1 MYEAFFKLNKK
12 PFELVPDPDFM
23 YLSSSHRRALTY
35 LDYGI
40 RERAGFILLT
50 GEVGSG
56 KTTLIRELL
65 NKGYEKVVLAK
76 VFNTRV
82 TSEQLL
88 AMINDDF
95 GLAVDGKDKVSLI
108 RDLNDFL
115 LQQYAAGT
123 QPILIVDEAQNLDVE
138 KLEEMR
144 LLSNLESSHRKL
156 LQIVLVGQPELRR
169 TLAAPA
175 LLQLRQRI
183 SINCHLRA
191 LAREEVGEY
200 LCHRL
205 QVAGN
210 KDALVF
216 PEEVVETI
224 FRYSH
229 GIPRLINILCEF
241 VLLAAFAEETMV
253 ATLDMVRDVAGDLD
267 FENHF
272 WGELPAVAPSVPAQ
286 LPAAVVPAD
295 ASVPVPVTGSFAFG
309 SDGLE
314 REGEVPSAAVN
325 ELEQALVALRG
336 ELASRASCSES
347 LIAEL
352 HGRVDALC
360 QTVEHLQVNRAQF
373 RPVKGFTRR
382 MMDGMTGCNGKKW

>member
-23 YLSSSHRRALTY
+23 YLSRSHKRALTY

-65 NKGYEKVVLAK
+65 NKGYDKVVLAK

-88 AMINDDF
+88 AMVNDDF
-95 GLAVDGKDKVSLI
+95 GLAVDGKDKVSLM

-115 LQQYAAGT
+115 LQQYATGT

-144 LLSNLESSHRKL
+144 LLSNLESPHSKL

-191 LAREEVGEY
+191 LTREEVGEY
-200 LCHRL
+200 LFHRL
-205 QVAGN
+205 EVAGN

-216 PEEVVETI
+216 PDEVVELI

-241 VLLAAFAEETMV
+241 VLLAAFAEETAV
-253 ATLDMVRDVAGDLD
+253 ASVDMVRDVAGDLD

-272 WGELPAVAPSVPAQ
+272 WGELPAAAASPAQ
-286 LPAAVVPAD
+286 LPAAVSAAREV
-295 ASVPVPVTGSFAFG
+295 VPVPAQNAF
-309 SDGLE
+309 SRRLEDLE
-314 REGEVPSAAVN
+314 RAGEGQAAA
-325 ELEQALVALRG
+325 LRQIGQALASLRD
-336 ELASRASCSES
+336 ELAAQGGSSES
-347 LIAEL
+347 VSAEL
-352 HGRVDALC
+352 RGRVDSLS
-360 QTVEHLQVNRAQF
+360 QTLEHLQINRASF
-373 RPVKGFTRR
+373 RPAKGFTRR
-382 MMDGMTGCNGKKW
+382 VMDGMTGCNGKKW